1 MDGVTGKIRKRRLG
15 ISYLLLVVAV
25 VTYLGVWGYSAL
37 AADWKVKAGI
47 PKIDPVLTII
57 KGLRQYQKINA
68 TFPQTFDDVEA
79 RVWKHTRPPDFGAN
93 GHSLQLK
100 NYYYLYTFI
109 NPTRCTLWAIP
120 VGPQAG
126 EASTYFLI
134 LTPTD
139 REKYKGPALTLEEA
153 SKVTGTP
160 TYAQLAI
167 LGMIR
172 QDPLPQKKR
181 LS

>member
-1 MDGVTGKIRKRRLG
+1 MDGVTGKTHKRRFG
-15 ISYLLLVVAV
+15 ISYLLLVESL
-25 VTYLGVWGYSAL
+25 VTYLGVWGYSVF
-37 AADWKVKAGI
+37 AADWKARASI
-47 PKIDPVLTII
+47 PQIDPVLTII
-57 KGLRQYQKINA
+57 KGLRPYQKINA
-68 TFPQTFDDVEA
+68 TVPQPCAEVEA
-79 RVWKHTRPPDFGAN
+79 KVWKHPRPPDFGAN
-93 GHSLQLK
+93 GHSLLLK

-120 VGPQAG
+120 VGPRAG
-126 EASTYFLI
+126 EASSYFLI

-139 REKYKGPALTLEEA
+139 REKYKGPPLDLKEA
-153 SKVTGTP
+153 STITGTP

-181 LS
+181 

>member
-1 MDGVTGKIRKRRLG
+1 MDGVKGKTRRRRFG
-15 ISYLLLVVAV
+15 ISYVLLVLAV
-25 VTYLGVWGYSAL
+25 VTYFGVWGYSVF
-37 AADWKVKAGI
+37 AADWKAKASI

-79 RVWKHTRPPDFGAN
+79 RVWKHAVPPEFGAN
-93 GHSLQLK
+93 GHSLVLK
-100 NYYYLYTFI
+100 NYYYLYTYI

-120 VGPQAG
+120 IGPRAG
-126 EASTYFLI
+126 DASSYFLI

-139 REKYKGPALTLEEA
+139 REKYKGPPLDLKEVATI
-153 SKVTGTP
+153 TGTP
-160 TYAQLAI
+160 TYAQLGI

-172 QDPLPQKKR
+172 QEPLPHRKR
-181 LS
+181 

>member
-1 MDGVTGKIRKRRLG
+1 MQGVQGKTHKRRFG

-25 VTYLGVWGYSAL
+25 VTYLGVWGYSVF
-37 AADWKVKAGI
+37 AADWKAKASI

-68 TFPQTFDDVEA
+68 TFPHTFEEVETH
-79 RVWKHTRPPDFGAN
+79 VWKHAVPPDFGAN
-93 GHSLQLK
+93 GHSLLLK

-109 NPTRCTLWAIP
+109 SPTRCTLWAIP
-120 VGPQAG
+120 VGPRAG
-126 EASTYFLI
+126 EASSYFLI

-139 REKYKGPALTLEEA
+139 REKYKGPPLDLKEA
-153 SKVTGTP
+153 STISGTP
-160 TYAQLAI
+160 TYAQLGM

-172 QDPLPQKKR
+172 QEPLSQKKR
-181 LS
+181 

>member
-1 MDGVTGKIRKRRLG
+1 MQGVQGKTRKRRFG
-15 ISYLLLVVAV
+15 ISYLLLVVSV
-25 VTYLGVWGYSAL
+25 VTYFGVWGYSVL
-37 AADWKVKAGI
+37 AADWQAKASV
-47 PKIDPVLTII
+47 PKIDPILTII

-68 TFPQTFDDVEA
+68 AFPQKFNQVETQ
-79 RVWKHTRPPDFGAN
+79 VWKHARPPDFGAN
-93 GHSLQLK
+93 GHSLVLK

-120 VGPQAG
+120 VGPRAG
-126 EASTYFLI
+126 EASSYFLI

-139 REKYKGPALTLEEA
+139 REKYKGPPLDLKEA
-153 SKVTGTP
+153 STITGTP

-172 QDPLPQKKR
+172 QESLSKR
-181 LS
+181 KR